1 VPEAWAPA
9 AVNLLL
15 VLADNKYWLGRHLS
29 EWAVGSP
36 SLEVGVACAAVAQG
50 ELGQARV
57 LYPLL
62 EELAFPGPVDPAE
75 RERTYNVAT
84 LDRPFPSWPHAVAA
98 LLLVDTAVTVMLEAL
113 RDGRYQ
119 ALARRVPRMLEE
131 EAFHWDFAEG
141 RVHEL
146 VRLPGGR
153 EQLQARVDESLP
165 ELLCWFGRPGEPGVE
180 ALREGGV
187 LSRGNQELRRAF
199 VDRVG
204 PVLRQAGIGLPDQDD
219 PRLPWRR
226 WNPLQRRLETCP
238 WCGSDQVEQVGMVAG
253 TVMTSQWIC
262 NACHSPFQRIRDRGG
277 DDPRGAST

>member
-1 VPEAWAPA
+1 MADARPTQANAWVTDNDDALA
-9 AVNLLL
+9 AVVNLLV

-62 EELAFPGPVDPAE
+62 EELSFPGPVDPAE
-75 RERTYNVAT
+75 RERTYNVAM
-84 LDRPFPSWPHAVAA
+84 LDRPFPTWPHAVAA
-98 LLLVDTAVTVMLEAL
+98 LLLVDTAVTIMLEAL

-131 EAFHWDFAEG
+131 ERFHWDFAEG

-165 ELLCWFGRPGEPGVE
+165 ELLCWFGRPGEQGVGTSVQRTLVFDPPKTE
-180 ALREGGV
+180 ERI
-187 LSRGNQELRRAF
+187 SC
-199 VDRVG
+199 
-204 PVLRQAGIGLPDQDD
+204 GIVKKPMSL
-219 PRLPWRR
+219 
-226 WNPLQRRLETCP
+226 T
-238 WCGSDQVEQVGMVAG
+238 
-253 TVMTSQWIC
+253 
-262 NACHSPFQRIRDRGG
+262 NA
-277 DDPRGAST
+277 RGAFQPISGPWMKL